1 VAESFIKTLKAEEV
15 YLWEYRTI
23 EDVQNCL
30 PYFIEDVYNR
40 KRLHSALGYV
50 PPKEFEEMCNLMKSC
65 PDTLT
70 AGGHSI

>member
-23 EDVQNCL
+23 EDVQNRL

-40 KRLHSALGYV
+40 KRLHSALSYV
-50 PPKEFEEMCNLMKSC
+50 PPIEFEEMFNIMKSC

-70 AGGHSI
+70 ASV